1 MRLEARTERSEVP
14 AKHPKPLLL
23 RMHSRR
29 IRRAPVACPIAFRAA
44 HVRIDDARNRG
55 GASLH
60 QLHASLVPGDVKI
73 RIIQRLFYR
82 RERATLALHHGK
94 VRQPLHFQDLS
105 DVHLRHSLQPG
116 HDVSV
121 VVREVGMIVPRE
133 LRFGVHDR
141 ARLDPLAKAERDLD
155 WALAVLARRGEDV
168 CVARAQ
174 ELPAIPPA
182 YPSRR
187 DDVADTPNVG
197 SRELHLLV
205 AAHPAFK
212 RADVPPVLVHVP
224 LADQASPCLA
234 RSKAGAE
241 LIRTQHLE
249 HADESVISEV
259 GERRS
264 VVGRGSGPRGDHG
277 ACRKCR
283 SRSR

>member
-23 RMHSRR
+23 RMHVPEQV
-29 IRRAPVACPIAFRAA
+29 IGGAPVAFRAA
-44 HVRIDDARNRG
+44 RVRIDDARNRR

-73 RIIQRLFYR
+73 RIVQRLFYR
-82 RERATLALHHGK
+82 RERATLALHHSE
-94 VRQPLHFQDLS
+94 VRQPSCHQVLC
-105 DVHLRHSLQPG
+105 DVHARQG

-141 ARLDPLAKAERDLD
+141 ARLDPLAKAERDLTSN
-155 WALAVLARRGEDV
+155 WVNAVPARRGEDV

-174 ELPAIPPA
+174 ELSGIPPA

-187 DDVADTPNVG
+187 DDVADTPTVG
-197 SRELHLLV
+197 SGELHLLV
-205 AAHPAFK
+205 AAHPAF
-212 RADVPPVLVHVP
+212 DVPPVLVHVP
-224 LADQASPCLA
+224 LADQASPRLA

-249 HADESVISEV
+249 YADESVIGEV

-264 VVGRGSGPRGDHG
+264 VVGRGSGPRVDHG

-283 SRSR
+283 ARSR

>member
-73 RIIQRLFYR
+73 RIVQRLFYR
-82 RERATLALHHGK
+82 RERATLALHHGE
-94 VRQPLHFQDLS
+94 VRQPSRHQVLC
-105 DVHLRHSLQPG
+105 DVHARQG

-141 ARLDPLAKAERDLD
+141 ARLDPLAKAERDLN

-187 DDVADTPNVG
+187 DDVADTPTVG

-224 LADQASPCLA
+224 LADQASPRLA

-249 HADESVISEV
+249 YADESVIGEV

-264 VVGRGSGPRGDHG
+264 VVGRGSGPRVDHG

-283 SRSR
+283 ARSR

>member
-44 HVRIDDARNRG
+44 RVRIDDARNRRG
-55 GASLH
+55 TSLH
-60 QLHASLVPGDVKI
+60 QLHASLVPGDVEI

-82 RERATLALHHGK
+82 RERATLALHHSE
-94 VRQPLHFQDLS
+94 VRQPSCHQVLC
-105 DVHLRHSLQPG
+105 DVHARQG

-141 ARLDPLAKAERDLD
+141 ARLDPLAKAERDLN
-155 WALAVLARRGEDV
+155 WVSAVLARGIEDV

-187 DDVADTPNVG
+187 DDVADTPTVG

-205 AAHPAFK
+205 AAHPAFE
-212 RADVPPVLVHVP
+212 RQADVPPMLVHVS
-224 LADQASPCLA
+224 LAD
-234 RSKAGAE
+234 
-241 LIRTQHLE
+241 
-249 HADESVISEV
+249 
-259 GERRS
+259 
-264 VVGRGSGPRGDHG
+264 
-277 ACRKCR
+277 
-283 SRSR
+283 